1 MFKLLG
7 VWRSLVA
14 RFVRDE
20 EVAGSNPV
28 TPTMCDVPRHMS
40 AYVAGF
46 FGFLGWV
53 FRVIC
58 PFWVWGVS
66 GHLSVFWLV
75 GFVGVD
81 GVFGDDFSGV
91 FVDDYGVWSVY

>member
-1 MFKLLG
+1 MLCGATHRGFKSH
-7 VWRSLVA
+7 RY
-14 RFVRDE
+14 R
-20 EVAGSNPV
+20 N
-28 TPTMCDVPRHMS
+28 CDVPRHMS

>member
-1 MFKLLG
+1 
-7 VWRSLVA
+7 
-14 RFVRDE
+14 
-20 EVAGSNPV
+20 
-28 TPTMCDVPRHMS
+28 MS

-81 GVFGDDFSGV
+81 GVFGDDFSGGA
-91 FVDDYGVWSVY
+91 VDGDGVVACYEDEDWVVCVGSADAEAEEFS

>member
-1 MFKLLG
+1 M
-7 VWRSLVA
+7 LVTNLTV
-14 RFVRDE
+14 VR
-20 EVAGSNPV
+20 VQVPSRAL
-28 TPTMCDVPRHMS
+28 CDVPRHMS

>member
-1 MFKLLG
+1 MLCGATHRGFKSHRYRN
-7 VWRSLVA
+7 VMS
-14 RFVRDE
+14 RD
-20 EVAGSNPV
+20 
-28 TPTMCDVPRHMS
+28 MCPHMS
-40 AYVAGF
+40 REF

-81 GVFGDDFSGV
+81 GVFGDDFPGV

>member
-1 MFKLLG
+1 
-7 VWRSLVA
+7 
-14 RFVRDE
+14 
-20 EVAGSNPV
+20 
-28 TPTMCDVPRHMS
+28 MS

-91 FVDDYGVWSVY
+91 FEPYWVLFRFLYGGQFVDPCLIIAGDYLVGSSVSECLV

>member
-1 MFKLLG
+1 
-7 VWRSLVA
+7 
-14 RFVRDE
+14 
-20 EVAGSNPV
+20 
-28 TPTMCDVPRHMS
+28 MS

-81 GVFGDDFSGV
+81 GVFGDDFPGV
-91 FVDDYGVWSVY
+91 KRAGFCSASYTGVSLLTRV